1 MTMKRMK
8 LTSPGVLFILAV
20 IAAGGI
26 FLLDVFYLSPRV
38 VEQEMPALR
47 EQFAKAQ
54 RTVDMAARWEKRNV
68 HHMASGGAELPQV
81 RSYLLNDTTEI
92 ALDAAIRQIVGARPG
107 VLTWLTAADGSVRRA
122 WQGGKPVDADCLHE
136 VLGDPGA
143 LFDMDPAEARAD
155 ELGELVVLATGP
167 AVASR
172 ADVVDTDD
180 PERIHGGFYLVVLL
194 GEAVLQNMS
203 ETVGG
208 EILFVP
214 AEALPAAAANT
225 ESTTEAFWKSGED
238 DLVAAW
244 MAYGASGKPV
254 GYYQAKIPV
263 THIRRQAVTARR
275 MVLICLSLSLGLTF
289 LVIMGAHILI
299 GGPVVRLLGRLQQ
312 IESGERTTGDLAR
325 NLHGEPLMLARRLES
340 AFERLAHISKTD
352 QLTNLAN
359 RRHFE
364 EVLDHFYEQA
374 KRYNRPLS
382 LAAIDLDFFKA
393 VNDTAGHAAGDE
405 LLKTL
410 SAVIEEAC
418 RKADLPARL
427 GGDEFAVLFP
437 ETSADDAA
445 IVLERIRQ
453 AICAEPLMVKNLRLS
468 ATISVGVTDLN
479 AGPIDSPSAMLAL
492 ADRALYAAKENGRNR
507 LVHAKELDG
516 ISWETGGDDQQAAVL
531 YQKVAGLD
539 TQFKTLMTSAI
550 EEIVEVLGDR
560 DPYLADHCRHVQ
572 HYAEIIAREME
583 LPERVVK
590 RVRVSAMLHDIGMLA
605 MPDSILLGPEPLTDE
620 QRAAVRRH
628 PLLGVQVMEKLAV
641 LEQEI
646 PAVRYHHE
654 RFDGKGYPEGIAG
667 SAIPLTARILAVADA
682 FDAMT
687 SPANI
692 SGKQARLE
700 ALEEVRNGAGTQ
712 FDPNVVESFLAAAEK
727 LDESLMAEPGVQ
739 PDQRGRPRGRGRTH
753 SDLHAQNTPKT
764 FRVPEEAEKE
774 AAE

>member
-8 LTSPGVLFILAV
+8 LTSPGVLFILAI

-26 FLLDVFYLSPRV
+26 FLLDVFYLRPRV
-38 VEQEMPALR
+38 VEQELPALR
-47 EQFAKAQ
+47 EQFTKAQ
-54 RTVDMAARWEKRNV
+54 RTVDMAVRWEKHNV
-68 HHMASGGAELPQV
+68 AHLAAVGARLPQV
-81 RSYLLNDTTEI
+81 RNYLLNAEHEGNVDS
-92 ALDAAIRQIVGARPG
+92 AVRQAVGVHMDAV
-107 VLTWLTAADGSVRRA
+107 TWLTAVDGTVRRA
-122 WQGGKPVDADCLHE
+122 WSGGTPVDPDSLQE
-136 VLGDPGA
+136 SLGDLDA
-143 LFDMDPAEARAD
+143 LFRMDLPDARVT
-155 ELGELVVLATGP
+155 EVGELIALPTGLGT
-167 AVASR
+167 ASR
-172 ADVVDTDD
+172 AEVAD
-180 PERIHGGFYLVVLL
+180 PDNPEKVYGCLYQIAPL
-194 GEAVLQNMS
+194 GESVFQDMS

-208 EILFVP
+208 EIIFVP
-214 AEALPAAAANT
+214 AEALPAAAKDV

-244 MAYGASGKPV
+244 MSYGASGQPI
-254 GYYQAKIPV
+254 GYYQVQLPV
-263 THIRRQAVTARR
+263 VHIRRQAVTARR

-312 IESGERTTGDLAR
+312 IESGERNAGDLAR

-352 QLTNLAN
+352 ELTDLAN

-364 EVLDHFYEQA
+364 EVLDHFYQQA

-382 LAAIDLDFFKA
+382 LAVIDLDFFKA

-437 ETSADDAA
+437 ETPGDDAA
-445 IVLERIRQ
+445 VVLERIRQ
-453 AICAEPLMVKNLRLS
+453 AICAEPLKVKGLRLS

-492 ADRALYAAKENGRNR
+492 ADRALYVAKENGRNR

-516 ISWETGGDDQQAAVL
+516 VSWETGGDDEQAQAL

-539 TQFKTLMTSAI
+539 TQFKSLLTSAI

-560 DPYLADHCRHVQ
+560 DPYLAEHCRHVQ

-583 LPERVVK
+583 LPDRVVK

-605 MPDSILLGPEPLTDE
+605 MPDSILISSEPLTEE

-654 RFDGKGYPEGIAG
+654 RFDGKGYPEGISG

-687 SPANI
+687 SPANTV
-692 SGKQARLE
+692 GVRPRLE
-700 ALEEVRNGAGTQ
+700 ALEEIRDSAGSQ

-727 LDESLMAEPGVQ
+727 LDEGLMAEPGAQ
-739 PDQRGRPRGRGRTH
+739 PDDRGRPRGRRRAH
-753 SDLHAQNTPKT
+753 SDLHAQDTPGT
-764 FRVPEEAEKE
+764 FRVPAEAEKDP
-774 AAE
+774 AE

>member
-8 LTSPGVLFILAV
+8 LTSPGVLFILAI

-26 FLLDVFYLSPRV
+26 FLLDVFYLRPRV
-38 VEQEMPALR
+38 IEQELPALR

-54 RTVDMAARWEKRNV
+54 RTVDMAVRWEKHNV
-68 HHMASGGAELPQV
+68 DHLASAGARLPQV
-81 RSYLLNDTTEI
+81 RSYLIDDGTEGDI
-92 ALDAAIRQIVGARPG
+92 DVAVRQVVDDGPATM
-107 VLTWLTAADGSVRRA
+107 TWLTAADGSVRRA
-122 WQGGKPVDADCLHE
+122 WRGGTPVDAAPLLAE
-136 VLGDPGA
+136 LGDRVAAFCEELPQA
-143 LFDMDPAEARAD
+143 QES
-155 ELGELVVLATGP
+155 ELGNLLVLPTGL

-172 ADVVDTDD
+172 SDVTDPDD
-180 PERIHGGFYLVVLL
+180 PEKTYGCLYQVVPL
-194 GEAVLQNMS
+194 GETVFQNMS

-208 EILFVP
+208 KILFVP
-214 AEALPAAAANT
+214 AEGLPAAAKNT
-225 ESTTEAFWKSGED
+225 GSTTEAFWKSGED

-244 MAYGASGKPV
+244 VSYGVSGTPI
-254 GYYQAKIPV
+254 GYYQAKLPV
-263 THIRRQAVTARR
+263 VHIRRQAVTARR

-289 LVIMGAHILI
+289 LVVMGAHILI

-312 IESGERTTGDLAR
+312 IESGERTTDDLAR

-382 LAAIDLDFFKA
+382 LAVIDLDFFKA

-410 SAVIEEAC
+410 SAVVEDAC

-427 GGDEFAVLFP
+427 GGDEFAILFP
-437 ETSADDAA
+437 ETPADDAA
-445 IVLERIRQ
+445 VVLERIRL
-453 AICAEPLMVKNLRLS
+453 AICAEPMKVKTLRLN
-468 ATISVGVTDLN
+468 ATISIGVTDLN

-516 ISWETGGDDQQAAVL
+516 ISWETNGDDEQAAAL

-539 TQFKTLMTSAI
+539 TQFKTLLTSAI

-572 HYAEIIAREME
+572 HYAEIIAREMG

-605 MPDSILLGPEPLTDE
+605 MPDSILIGPDALTEE
-620 QRAAVRRH
+620 QQVAVRRH

-654 RFDGKGYPEGIAG
+654 RYDGKGYPEGIAG

-687 SPANI
+687 SPANA
-692 SGKQARLE
+692 SGVSPRLE
-700 ALEEVRNGAGTQ
+700 ALEEIRDGAGTQ
-712 FDPNVVESFLAAAEK
+712 FDPNVVESFLAAAEN
-727 LDESLMAEPGVQ
+727 LDEALMAEPGAQ
-739 PDQRGRPRGRGRTH
+739 PDDRGRPRGRKRAH
-753 SDLHAQNTPKT
+753 SDLHAQDTPGT
-764 FRVPEEAEKE
+764 FRVPAEAEKDVVE
-774 AAE
+774 